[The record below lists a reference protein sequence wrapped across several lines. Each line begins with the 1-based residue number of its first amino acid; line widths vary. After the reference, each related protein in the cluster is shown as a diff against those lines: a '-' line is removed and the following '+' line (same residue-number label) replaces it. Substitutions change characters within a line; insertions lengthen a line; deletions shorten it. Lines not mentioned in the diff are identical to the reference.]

1 MVTETK
7 KIALLGGDGR
17 FLRLAELLAA
27 DGAEVCAYALGDAL
41 PDCAVRCA
49 SISDALAGADAV
61 LLPVPYSRDGTH
73 LNAPLHPEPVPL
85 DALLAHATDG
95 LPIFGG
101 MLPKGGFPGCVCL
114 DYYSERMQIRN
125 AVPSA
130 EGALMIALERMPGT
144 LHGSSAFVI
153 GYGRIGKLLA
163 DRLRAFGAE
172 VTVFA
177 RKENDRAFAEAF
189 SCRAAPIEALA
200 ERLGEADVLFN
211 TAPAALLAPEALDA
225 LKPEAVFIE
234 LASRPCCNS
243 ERLLLSPRAARA
255 HVARRSRTVHL
266 R

>member
-49 SISDALAGADAV
+49 SISDAVAGADAV

-130 EGALMIALERMPGT
+130 EGALMIALERMPST

-163 DRLRAFGAE
+163 DRLRAACAE
-172 VTVFA
+172 G
-177 RKENDRAFAEAF
+177 RSE
-189 SCRAAPIEALA
+189 S
-200 ERLGEADVLFN
+200 
-211 TAPAALLAPEALDA
+211 LLPGKA
-225 LKPEAVFIE
+225 
-234 LASRPCCNS
+234 
-243 ERLLLSPRAARA
+243 
-255 HVARRSRTVHL
+255 
-266 R
+266 